1 MLGLS
6 EIAVIGAIVLVLLV
20 MGGRSRRERP
30 PDPMVDGAGD
40 VWEARATIRIPKYLV
55 TVLLALA
62 AAAAVAGAAV
72 WLQFPVWVGALS
84 GGLVAGAG
92 VVAAMQRGRRSHGR

>member
-20 MGGRSRRERP
+20 LGGRSRRERP
-30 PDPMVDGAGD
+30 SGPIVDDAGD
-40 VWEARATIRIPKYLV
+40 VWEARATIRIPKYLA
-55 TVLLALA
+55 TVLLALT
-62 AAAAVAGAAV
+62 AAAAVGGAAI
-72 WLQFPVWVGALS
+72 WLQFPIWVGALS

-92 VVAAMQRGRRSHGR
+92 VVAAMQRGRSSRWR

>member
-20 MGGRSRRERP
+20 LGGRSRRDRP
-30 PDPMVDGAGD
+30 SDSLGDGGAD
-40 VWEARATIRIPKYLV
+40 VWEARATIRIPKNLA
-55 TVLLALA
+55 TVLLALV

-72 WLQFPVWVGALS
+72 WLQFPVWVAALS
-84 GGLVAGAG
+84 GGVVAGAG
-92 VVAAMQRGRRSHGR
+92 VVAAMQSGRRSRGD

>member
-6 EIAVIGAIVLVLLV
+6 EIAVIAVIVLLLLMV
-20 MGGRSRRERP
+20 GGRSRREGA
-30 PDPMVDGAGD
+30 PDPVIDGAGD

-62 AAAAVAGAAV
+62 AAAAVGGAV
-72 WLQFPVWVGALS
+72 IWLEFPGWVGALA

-92 VVAAMQRGRRSHGR
+92 VVAAMQRGRRS

>member
-6 EIAVIGAIVLVLLV
+6 EIAVIGAIVLVLIV
-20 MGGRSRRERP
+20 MSGRSRRERS
-30 PDPMVDGAGD
+30 PDGVIDGAGE
-40 VWEARATIRIPKYLV
+40 VWEARATIRIPKYLA

-62 AAAAVAGAAV
+62 AAAAVAGAAIF
-72 WLQFPVWVGALS
+72 WMQLPVWVGALS

-92 VVAAMQRGRRSHGR
+92 VVAAMQKGRRSQ

>member
-6 EIAVIGAIVLVLLV
+6 EIAVIGVIVLVLLV
-20 MGGRSRRERP
+20 LGGRSRRDRLS
-30 PDPMVDGAGD
+30 DSMGDGAE

-55 TVLLALA
+55 TVLLALV

-84 GGLVAGAG
+84 GGVVAGAG
-92 VVAAMQRGRRSHGR
+92 VVAAMQRGAERPRR